1 MQAERGKG
9 GLCPGAYVRSPIAIP
24 RKSLHTIALVRLS
37 LTLGIGTIDAQFGF
51 KKQHSTADCT
61 FVLKRTVE
69 YYRRNGSHVFAGF
82 IDFNKAFDSV
92 DYWLLFL

>member
-1 MQAERGKG
+1 MRGVRRVKG
-9 GLCPGAYVRSPIAIP
+9 ALCRWEKEI
-24 RKSLHTIALVRLS
+24 
-37 LTLGIGTIDAQFGF
+37 GF

-92 DYWLLFL
+92 DYWLFFL